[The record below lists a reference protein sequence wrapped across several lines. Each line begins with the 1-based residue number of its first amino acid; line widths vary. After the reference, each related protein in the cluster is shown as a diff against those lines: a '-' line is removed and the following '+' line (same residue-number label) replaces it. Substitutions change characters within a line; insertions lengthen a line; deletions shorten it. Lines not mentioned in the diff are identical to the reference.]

1 MAFVL
6 GGLMYPIPCFYNTI
20 INKIAAQ
27 SITLQPIGIALKGSS
42 KKLAYA
48 VSPEGA
54 DIYDITFEANTPDS
68 VSVNKDG
75 EISFIS
81 EGYFSILMTAKTVG
95 DITLSDVITGNVEE
109 LRLDVDPIGNRS
121 IGDRFWFVYRG
132 DPSFDPGN
140 PSPNMVGF
148 DVFPPEIMEE
158 DDFSVYGFAETPN
171 IISMAPSGIF
181 TCISSGEAQCGLKGT
196 YKDVSATHKETV
208 TVV

>member
-1 MAFVL
+1 
-6 GGLMYPIPCFYNTI
+6 MYPIPCFYNTI

-27 SITLQPIGIALKGSS
+27 AIILQPIGIALKGSS

-48 VSPEGA
+48 VYPEGA

-95 DITLSDVITGNVEE
+95 DITLSDVITGHVEE
-109 LRLDVDPIGNRS
+109 LRLDVDHIGIRS

-132 DPSFDPGN
+132 DPSFDQGN
-140 PSPNMVGF
+140 PNMIGF
-148 DVFPPEIMEE
+148 NIFPPKVMEE
-158 DDFSVYGFAETPN
+158 DDFYVTAVSETPY
-171 IISMAPSGIF
+171 ILSLAPSGII
-181 TCISSGEAQCGLKGT
+181 TCVRAGIGHCGIKGT
-196 YKDVSATHKETV
+196 YKDVTATALTDV
-208 TVV
+208 DVGAQIAPVP